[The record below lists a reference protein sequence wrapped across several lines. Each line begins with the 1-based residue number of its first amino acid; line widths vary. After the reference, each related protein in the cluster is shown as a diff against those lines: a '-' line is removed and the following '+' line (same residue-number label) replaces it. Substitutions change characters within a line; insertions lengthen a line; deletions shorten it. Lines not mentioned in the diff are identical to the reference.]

1 MKYFLGSILSAEG
14 GMHCPGVSN
23 KYMKTNENSLD
34 PLVILVE
41 LWMLS
46 HFYWSNGSTVKADL
60 TTP

>member
-23 KYMKTNENSLD
+23 KYMKTNESSLD

-41 LWMLS
+41 LMVGCS
-46 HFYWSNGSTVKADL
+46 PISIGPMEARSKRT
-60 TTP
+60 